1 METRVGLITKK
12 LDFETYNFLV
22 YGPPYKTYKTYLEL
36 ENRFFD
42 VSRLFNKQV
51 MTSRIKTNNN
61 SPFRPTIKTTYAMC

>member
-51 MTSRIKTNNN
+51 MTS
-61 SPFRPTIKTTYAMC
+61 